1 MGTVS
6 TSWTECE
13 KREKGIF
20 WSHNQ
25 TNSSSMQIFPG
36 LETVAGFGSPSTA
49 QFPQRAIV
57 KRRVFLGE
65 FRVGESALE
74 LARILH

>member
-1 MGTVS
+1 
-6 TSWTECE
+6 
-13 KREKGIF
+13 
-20 WSHNQ
+20 
-25 TNSSSMQIFPG
+25 MQIFPG
-36 LETVAGFGSPSTA
+36 LETVTGFGSPTTA

-57 KRRVFLGE
+57 KRRGFLGE